1 MKEIIKNSL
10 KNSYSYSEYVN
21 FVNQIVEN
29 QDETRKDTM
38 EYIVLNAQRIKRLDK
53 TLKINPEDIQK
64 ISAIKNKLLWI
75 VITEPWCGDAAQIV
89 PMINKMAEISQNIEL
104 KLVLRD
110 QNLPLMDEFL
120 TSGARAIPKLII
132 VNPENFEVLAS
143 WGARPETATQLVQ
156 QCKEKYGAFTTECKE
171 ELQKWYNKDKGQ
183 SIVNEIVTLLENKL

>member
-110 QNLPLMDEFL
+110 QNLPLMDKFL

-132 VNPENFEVLAS
+132 VNPENFEVLTS
-143 WGARPETATQLVQ
+143 WGARPKTATQLVQ

>member
-10 KNSYSYSEYVN
+10 KNSYSYAEYVQLI
-21 FVNQIVEN
+21 NQIIEN
-29 QDETRKDTM
+29 QDESQKDVM
-38 EYIVLNAQRIKRLDK
+38 EYITLNAQRIKRLDK
-53 TLKINPEDIQK
+53 TLKVNSEDAQK

-89 PMINKMAEISQNIEL
+89 PMLNKIAEISQNIEL

-120 TSGARAIPKLII
+120 TSGARAIPKLVI
-132 VNPENFEVLAS
+132 VNPENFEVLDS
-143 WGARPETATQLVQ
+143 WGARPKEATQLALS
-156 QCKEKYGAFTTECKE
+156 CKEKHGAFTTECKE

-183 SIVNEIVTLLENKL
+183 SVVNEILTLLENKL